1 MLSEE
6 PCSKTFCQKS
16 FLRQFQRALSAD
28 RNEVYSNCNE
38 AMSMNGNIDGFYRIQ
53 LPNMQHNA
61 SIECKSVDGQPTAVL
76 HHDMEQ
82 KVKFRGYEKAQ
93 SYR

>member
-1 MLSEE
+1 
-6 PCSKTFCQKS
+6 
-16 FLRQFQRALSAD
+16 
-28 RNEVYSNCNE
+28 
-38 AMSMNGNIDGFYRIQ
+38 MSMNGNMDGFYRIQ